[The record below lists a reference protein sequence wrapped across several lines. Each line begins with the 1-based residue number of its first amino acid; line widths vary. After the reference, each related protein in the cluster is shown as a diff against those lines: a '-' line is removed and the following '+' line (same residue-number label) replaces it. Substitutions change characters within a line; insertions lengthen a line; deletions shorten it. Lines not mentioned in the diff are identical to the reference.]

1 MLACEG
7 YRMFFGVCRITPKC
21 DTIAPYDERGT
32 WLYKPEYDTWYANG
46 NSYPAEIV
54 EIKEDCT

>member
-1 MLACEG
+1 
-7 YRMFFGVCRITPKC
+7 MFFGVCRITPKC

-54 EIKEDCT
+54 TVKEDLT